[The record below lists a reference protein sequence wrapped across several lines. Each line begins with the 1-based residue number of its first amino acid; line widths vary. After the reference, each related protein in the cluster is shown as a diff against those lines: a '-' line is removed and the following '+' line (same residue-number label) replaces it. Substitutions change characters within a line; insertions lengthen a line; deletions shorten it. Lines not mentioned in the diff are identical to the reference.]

1 MSKRRRARKRSKKRA
16 QILYLMI
23 NFPLVF
29 LVKIGITG
37 NLQQRKKD
45 ISDTTI
51 GIAVPVIAFYLY
63 NAHGLEQWL
72 HRVLAP
78 LNIRLKG
85 SGGTEWFLILALVI
99 ALPVLIIRQVFDF
112 TVLIAVV
119 MIAAVVIAK
128 ISILVLG

>member
-1 MSKRRRARKRSKKRA
+1 MRKRRKSRQRSKKRA

-37 NLQQRKKD
+37 NLQQRKKGV
-45 ISDTTI
+45 SDTTF
-51 GIAVPVIAFYLY
+51 GIAVPVLVFYLY

-78 LNIRLKG
+78 LNVRLKG
-85 SGGTEWFLILALVI
+85 SGGTEWFLVFGLII
-99 ALPVLIIRQVFDF
+99 ALPILLIRQIVDF
-112 TVLIAVV
+112 TVVVAVV
-119 MIAAVVIAK
+119 MIASVVIAK
-128 ISILVLG
+128 ISIFVLG

>member
-1 MSKRRRARKRSKKRA
+1 MSKRRKPRRRSRKRA

-23 NFPLVF
+23 NFPLIF

-37 NLQQRKKD
+37 NLQQREKN
-45 ISDTTI
+45 ISETTP

-78 LNIRLKG
+78 LNVRLKG
-85 SGGTEWFLILALVI
+85 SGGTEWFLILGLVI
-99 ALPVLIIRQVFDF
+99 ALPVLILRQIIDF
-112 TVLIAVV
+112 TVLVAVV
-119 MIAAVVIAK
+119 MISAVIIAK